1 MPSPKGFTYD
11 VGVNVLANL
20 IAGAVAYLLAVAA
33 GLLEPRVWLTCLAWG
48 VILMSFVAE
57 IVIAYRKAGGSR
69 GTPNRLRLA
78 AVIGDLAFVAW
89 FWATPGQSSTLEKVA
104 VTVVFAAAARTS
116 WKNLGPAREADAP
129 EPSAVVPGPPC
140 DHCSEP
146 EAHVA

>member
-48 VILMSFVAE
+48 VIVMSVVAE
-57 IVIAYRKAGGSR
+57 IVVVYRKATGTN
-69 GTPNRLRLA
+69 GTPSLLRLS
-78 AVIGDLAFVAW
+78 AVIGNLAFVTW
-89 FWATPGQSSTLEKVA
+89 FWLTPGQSSTLEKVA
-104 VTVVFAAAARTS
+104 VTVVFTGAALTS
-116 WKNLGPAREADAP
+116 WKNLGPAREAEAP
-129 EPSAVVPGPPC
+129 GLSPVVPGPPC